1 MLIDQSRFVPD
12 QKSKIE
18 ANPLH
23 ANFVNARISKASGS
37 ATPPYKHVGCSRS
50 HIELRAPKPI
60 KLYTRRSQMFQRV
73 EYGLPAKI

>member
-37 ATPPYKHVGCSRS
+37 ATPPYKHGRCSSS
-50 HIELRAPKPI
+50 HNKLRDPKPI
-60 KLYTRRSQMFQRV
+60 KLF
-73 EYGLPAKI
+73 I